1 MTLKI
6 LATTLGL
13 AAVLAA
19 AAPAP
24 VLATGNCVDALGM
37 IETAELADGTGNRGN
52 AWIKTKRGAYSGKLI
67 GTVTARDA
75 NGFPSSLSYRFITPR
90 GTVQMTGDILDS
102 RFALLLPDRYVT
114 GLLVTVADDQ
124 RLAGRPITGVFLVD
138 LAVNFAKNDER
149 GVLSG
154 GLICH

>member
-1 MTLKI
+1 MTHPMILTTI
-6 LATTLGL
+6 LALALAISTSTTM
-13 AAVLAA
+13 AAG
-19 AAPAP
+19 
-24 VLATGNCVDALGM
+24 TCTDALGL
-37 IETAELADGTGNRGN
+37 IETAELADGTGNRGK
-52 AWIKTKRGAYSGKLI
+52 AWIKTDRGAYSGRLV

-75 NGFPSSLSYRFITPR
+75 NGFPSSLTYRFITPR

-102 RFALLLPDRYVT
+102 RYALFLPDRYVT